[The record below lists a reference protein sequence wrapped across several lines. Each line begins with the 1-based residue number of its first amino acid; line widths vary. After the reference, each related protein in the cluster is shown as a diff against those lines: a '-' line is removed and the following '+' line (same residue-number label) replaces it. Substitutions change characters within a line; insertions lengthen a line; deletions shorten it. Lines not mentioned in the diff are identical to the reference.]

1 MQHVTSPRR
10 AAVYN
15 RFWHS
20 KGGGERHSG
29 KLAEVLAVDGWD
41 VDLIGHTDIDRDK
54 LAEHLALDL
63 SACQMRIVPDRG
75 DTDLSVMSS
84 EYDLFV
90 NSTHMSRLKP
100 KAKTNLYLCFFPTP
114 SDFDAARWRKLVLRS
129 AAPKIVRGFPGRLEH
144 GIGWFPP
151 EGGLRRS
158 WIWTQGNGVISLPP
172 GHDRTLVMDLGRP
185 GGPPTELRILNEE
198 GAELVRL
205 PVVEEFKTHV
215 VDCGTARH
223 GSELH
228 FVSET
233 FNPGTH
239 DQRGLGVAVSRL
251 RLGEGDS
258 GWRWRLIYRFPWLT
272 LDPTD
277 LSFLESYDCI
287 LANSEFTRSWIQ
299 RLWQRESEV
308 LFPPIRIGE
317 LAPEAQRTK
326 TVVTV
331 GRFFR
336 PGTGHAKRQLEMVR
350 MFGEFS
356 RAGRLDGWTLHVVG
370 GCEPSG
376 APYLEEVFDAAE
388 GLQVEV
394 HPNAPRALVDKL
406 LDEASIFWSAT
417 GLSESEDKAP
427 WNQEH
432 FGMTTVE
439 AMAGGCVPIVID
451 RAGQR
456 EIVRHDV
463 DGYRWSTPAELGELT
478 ERVAHDE
485 TLRARLAA
493 SAVQR
498 ATDFSEEAFE
508 KRWHEIATGLDLL

>member
-1 MQHVTSPRR
+1 MRHVNPSRR

-29 KLAEVLAVDGWD
+29 KLAEVLAADGWD
-41 VDLIGHTDIDRDK
+41 VDLIGHFDIDRDE

-63 SACQMRIVPDRG
+63 SGCRMRIVPDRG
-75 DTDLSVMSS
+75 DVDLSLLSR

-90 NSTHMSRLKP
+90 NSTHMSRLK
-100 KAKTNLYLCFFPTP
+100 AEARHNVYLCFFPTP
-114 SDFDAARWRKLVLRS
+114 ADFDAAAWRRFVLRTVS
-129 AAPKIVRGFPGRLEH
+129 PKVARNLPGRLEH
-144 GIGWFPP
+144 GVGWFPA
-151 EGGLRRS
+151 EGGLRRA
-158 WIWTQGNGVISLPP
+158 WIWTQGDGVLSLPP

-185 GGPPTELRILNEE
+185 GGPPTELTIADEN
-198 GAELVRL
+198 GTELVRL
-205 PVVEEFKTHV
+205 PVVEEFRTHT
-215 VDCGTARH
+215 VDCGTSAH
-223 GSELH
+223 GTELH
-228 FVSET
+228 FTSET
-233 FNPGTH
+233 FTPGQH
-239 DQRGLGVAVSRL
+239 DPRQLGVAVSKL
-251 RLGEGDS
+251 RMGEGDA
-258 GWRWRLIYRFPWLT
+258 GWRWRMVYRFPWLT

-277 LSFLESYDCI
+277 LTFLENYECI
-287 LANSEFTRSWIQ
+287 LANSEFTRGWIR

-317 LAPEAQRTK
+317 LRPEASRTK

-350 MFGEFS
+350 MFGDLS

-370 GCEPSG
+370 GCEPTGQS
-376 APYLEEVFDAAE
+376 YLDEVRDAAR
-388 GLQVEV
+388 GLPVEV

-417 GLSESEDKAP
+417 GLGESEDKAP

-456 EIVRHDV
+456 EIVRHGV
-463 DGYRWSTPAELGELT
+463 DGFRWSTPEQLGEFT
-478 ERVAHDE
+478 ERVAKDE

-493 SAVQR
+493 SSVQR

-508 KRWHEIATGLDLL
+508 KRWHEIAESLGLG